1 MAKYT
6 YAGDFINPAEHL
18 VVVQNEA
25 DDVKE
30 GDEPT
35 YIIGV
40 KDYCQCGSPCCSKPL
55 LGVHPHTAGKVFEDE
70 DDAYEW
76 IESLRERFEED
87 YDDYLQENSY
97 EIRRMEL
104 YEQFRNEQ

>member
-1 MAKYT
+1 MSKYT
-6 YAGDFINPAEHL
+6 YAGDFTNPAEHF

-25 DDVKE
+25 DDAEE

-55 LGVHPHTAGKVFEDE
+55 LGVHPHTGGMVFADQ
-70 DDAYEW
+70 DDAYDW

-87 YDDYLQENSY
+87 YDSYLQENSY
-97 EIRRMEL
+97 EIRQMEM
-104 YEQFRNEQ
+104 YEMFKNEQ

>member
-1 MAKYT
+1 MSKYT
-6 YAGDFINPAEHL
+6 YAGDFINPAEHY

-25 DDVKE
+25 DDA
-30 GDEPT
+30 EPGT

-55 LGVHPHTAGKVFEDE
+55 LGTHPLKGGMVFEDE

-76 IESLRERFEED
+76 IEHLREKFEED

-97 EIRRMEL
+97 EIRQMEM
-104 YEQFRNEQ
+104 YEMFKNEQ

>member
-1 MAKYT
+1 MSKYT
-6 YAGDFINPAEHL
+6 YAGDFTNPTEHF
-18 VVVQNEA
+18 VVIQNEA
-25 DDVKE
+25 E
-30 GDEPT
+30 GAEECT

-40 KDYCQCGSPCCSKPL
+40 KDYCQCGSSCCSKPL
-55 LGVHPHTAGKVFEDE
+55 LGVHPHTSGKVFADE

-104 YEQFRNEQ
+104 YEQFKNEY